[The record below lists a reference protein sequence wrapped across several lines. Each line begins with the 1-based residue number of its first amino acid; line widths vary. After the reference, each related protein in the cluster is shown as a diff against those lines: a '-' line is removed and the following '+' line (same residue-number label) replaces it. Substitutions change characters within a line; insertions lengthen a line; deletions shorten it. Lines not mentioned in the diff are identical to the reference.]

1 MRKVTLLVILLIS
14 PFIFGFTLSW
24 DPVTTYTD
32 NTAIGPE
39 ANGIFYNIEMDGT
52 KVVTKT
58 TGTSWIIPT
67 VAKKSA
73 HTFRA
78 QAEAGTGEVS
88 AWSPPFA
95 WTAPAG
101 NPGAPG
107 QLRVAP

>member
-1 MRKVTLLVILLIS
+1 MRKVTLLVILLMS
-14 PFIFGFTLSW
+14 PFMIGWTVSW

-39 ANGIFYNIEMDGT
+39 ANGIFYNIEMDGAR
-52 KVVTKT
+52 VVTKT
-58 TGTSWIIPT
+58 TGTSWVIPT

-73 HTFRA
+73 PTFRA

-95 WTAPAG
+95 WTVPAG